1 MQSLASFILL
11 LPLLGFAFNAF
22 SGFFFKGNLVAQKR
36 AVSYVGPGVVLAG
49 FVLALIALGQV
60 LNAPEHR
67 LIVPLIPGTSVDQPW
82 IKFGSFQVNF
92 ALLLDPL
99 SMLMALIVTG
109 VGGLI
114 HIYATGYMADDS
126 EQPRFFT
133 YFNLFIF
140 MMLLL
145 VMGENFLLMFV
156 GWEGVGSCSYLL
168 ISFWYTDVNNAKA
181 GNKAFIV
188 NRVGDLGF
196 ALGIMAV
203 WSVFGTLSFYTQNG
217 TGCMDL
223 AKLHIDV
230 LGHNLSALPM
240 IGPFTFVTAMCMLLF
255 VGAMGKSA
263 QIPLWVWLPDAMA
276 GPTPVSA
283 LVHAAT
289 MVTAGVVMLSRC
301 SWLFV
306 QSSQALQLV
315 GWVGLATAF
324 VGATVG
330 LVQTDI
336 KRVLAFSTVSQL
348 GYMFLACGVGNFT
361 GAMFHITT
369 HAFFKALLFLGSG
382 AVIHSMQGE
391 QDMRKMGGL
400 RRLIP
405 RTYWVMFIGTYAIA
419 GFPFLSGFWSKDN
432 ILDSAA
438 RSPWGSGAVLYVV
451 GLATAFMTAF
461 YMNRLMWKTFYTEP
475 RFTDGELV
483 AHHHTNF
490 ADDDDAH
497 GHDAHTIGM
506 ADTHDVHRN
515 PDGEQTGHEEAGHA
529 ANTAHAVDAHADA
542 HGHGHGAGKVHESP
556 PSMMWPLYI
565 LAVPS
570 LFFGLIVG
578 PLFGNSFIKFL
589 EPSVWTYEQAERV
602 GVIREGTELLPGG
615 AMAGYVISSLV
626 AIAGLTLA
634 WSIYKT
640 RLSTGAW
647 FPEATKEKWL
657 KSPGT
662 PISFLYDTFTAKWG
676 FDAFYN
682 AVFIRGG
689 GWFSE
694 NILWKVVDK
703 GLIDGIVNGAA
714 GAVGIFSQSTR
725 KLQTGYVRN
734 YALAMLLGVVLVVV
748 GLIYTFNTVPII
760 NH

>member
-1 MQSLASFILL
+1 MQSWASLILW
-11 LPLLGFAFNAF
+11 LPLLGFLFNAF
-22 SGFFFKGNLVAQKR
+22 SGFFIKDRVRQKFLV
-36 AVSYVGPGVVLAG
+36 SWVGPGVVLGA
-49 FVLALIALGQV
+49 FAIALLV
-60 LNAPEHR
+60 LLQIGSAPEHR
-67 LIVPLIPGTSVDQPW
+67 LIVPLIPGMSADTPW
-82 IKFGSFQVNF
+82 IHMGGFNVNF

-114 HIYATGYMADDS
+114 HIYATGYMADDP

-203 WSVFGTLSFYTQNG
+203 WSVFGTLSFYNQAG
-217 TGCMDL
+217 TGCLDL
-223 AKLHIDV
+223 AKQSHDV
-230 LGHNLSALPM
+230 LGHSLSSLPG
-240 IGPFTFVTAMCMLLF
+240 IGPFSFVTVMCMLLF
-255 VGAMGKSA
+255 VGAVGKSA

-301 SWLFV
+301 SYLFV

-315 GWVGLATAF
+315 GWIGLATAF

-361 GAMFHITT
+361 AAMFHITT

-382 AVIHSMQGE
+382 AVIHSMMGE
-391 QDMRKMGGL
+391 QDMQRMGGL
-400 RRLIP
+400 KALIP
-405 RTYWVMFIGTYAIA
+405 RTATVMFIGTYAIA
-419 GFPFLSGFWSKDN
+419 GFPLLSGFWSKDE

-438 RSPWGSGAVLYVV
+438 RTPWQSGIFGGATGPFLYFV

-475 RFTDGELV
+475 RFANGKLV
-483 AHHHTNF
+483 AHHHSNF
-490 ADDDDAH
+490 SDDEH
-497 GHDAHTIGM
+497 GHDAHGH
-506 ADTHDVHRN
+506 ADPHDVHNN
-515 PDGEQTGHEEAGHA
+515 PEGEQTGHEEAGHA
-529 ANTAHAVDAHADA
+529 ANTAHVVDAE
-542 HGHGHGAGKVHESP
+542 HGHGHEEGTGSVHESP

-570 LFFGLIVG
+570 V
-578 PLFGNSFIKFL
+578 LFGMLAGPWFGNRFEHFL
-589 EPSVWTYEQAERV
+589 APSVWSYAEP
-602 GVIREGTELLPGG
+602 GTLTTLEEGRAFLPNG
-615 AMAGYVISSLV
+615 AGYVISSLV
-626 AIAGLTLA
+626 AIGGLFLA
-634 WSIYKT
+634 YTIYKS
-640 RLSTGAW
+640 RMRTGAW
-647 FPEATKEKWL
+647 FSNEVKAQWL
-657 KSPGT
+657 RKPTSPT
-662 PISFLYDTFTAKWG
+662 SFLYDTFVAKWG

-694 NILWKVVDK
+694 NILWKIVDK
-703 GLIDGIVNGAA
+703 GIIDNIVNGFA
-714 GAVGIFSQSTR
+714 GIVGVFSNGTR

-734 YALAMLLGVVLVVV
+734 YALAMLFGVVAVVFGLV
-748 GLIYTFNTVPII
+748 YTHFKIGT
-760 NH
+760 H